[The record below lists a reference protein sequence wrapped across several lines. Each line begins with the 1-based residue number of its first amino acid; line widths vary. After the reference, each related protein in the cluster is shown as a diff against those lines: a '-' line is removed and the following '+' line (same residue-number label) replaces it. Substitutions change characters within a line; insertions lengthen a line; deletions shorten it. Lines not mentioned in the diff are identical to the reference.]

1 MAQPSINISDELL
14 SEVDDRRK
22 STTSRSQWI
31 REAITG
37 RIEAEDAGEWS
48 KSGPTNV
55 EEQPAD

>member
-1 MAQPSINISDELL
+1 MAQPSINISDKLL
-14 SEVDDRRK
+14 SEVDDRRE

-48 KSGPTNV
+48 GPDLTDLK
-55 EEQPAD
+55 EQLAD